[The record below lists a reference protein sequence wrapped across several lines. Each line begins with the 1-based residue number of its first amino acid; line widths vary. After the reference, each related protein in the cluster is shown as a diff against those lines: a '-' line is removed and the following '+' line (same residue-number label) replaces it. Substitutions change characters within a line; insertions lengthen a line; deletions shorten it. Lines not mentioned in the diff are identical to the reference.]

1 MEKSL
6 LSVATSWGLPQLTAG
21 PQQWGVATT
30 LKEAMGHQAAS
41 RPCLGGG
48 GGNGLHATGEKK
60 ANKPIKT
67 NKRAKNNPQFNN
79 KTEWNEVFMQGFNK
93 VHLCGR

>member
-48 GGNGLHATGEKK
+48 EMDYMQQEKK
-60 ANKPIKT
+60 KQT
-67 NKRAKNNPQFNN
+67 NQ
-79 KTEWNEVFMQGFNK
+79 
-93 VHLCGR
+93 